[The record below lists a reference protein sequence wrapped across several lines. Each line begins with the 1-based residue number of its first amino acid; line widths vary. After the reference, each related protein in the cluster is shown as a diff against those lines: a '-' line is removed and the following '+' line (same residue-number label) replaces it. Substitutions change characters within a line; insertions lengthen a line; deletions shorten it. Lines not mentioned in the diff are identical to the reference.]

1 MKGRNAVDSSNDNF
15 ARGVDTEIVVKR
27 RGSTVC
33 YYQLNG
39 QRTMIGRSTQA
50 DLQIASRYISAKH
63 ALVDFNDS
71 GAFIVDLDSKNRT
84 LVNGE
89 ATKKSV
95 LRDGDVISIGYYR
108 LYFRETRRRGI
119 LRYEDSNGTDTSADE
134 LRAVAGSFHEDADM
148 MLADLD
154 TRSPDRDICL
164 TDPGEDSSRDA
175 GVLPELPQD
184 TAAEETSEPDPA
196 QTSIASDEVEAA
208 IVAAAEHPEGIL
220 DSLYQRF
227 DQQALTPVLGEI
239 FDYETIESHDLM
251 KLTPDF
257 ESLDLA
263 TSRDRNCVLVS
274 GQQEVTAII
283 CDPFDQDLRPWLE
296 SRFPETLRWLLVS
309 AGDMNAFIA
318 RHEQSMNA
326 MDSAIEATGGHRDD
340 EHDVENLSLASI
352 SQDSSPIVKL
362 VHSTLYDALRAG
374 ASDIHMEAGNAA
386 LEIRYRIDGVLA
398 HVATV
403 SGKEVAEQVISRIKV
418 MSELDIAERR
428 IPQDGRFK
436 STYES
441 RPIDFRVSI
450 MPSSFG
456 EDAVLRVLDK
466 RAVTDQISEL
476 SLGSLGFADHLVDS
490 LRKLSDRPYGMLLVT
505 GPTGSGKTT
514 TLYGAISET
523 NSGLGKIVTI
533 EDPVEYQLPG
543 VLQIPVNEKKGLTFA
558 RGLRSILRHDPDKIM
573 VGEIRDPETA
583 QIAIQS
589 ALTGHLVFTTV
600 HANNVFDVL
609 SRFLHMGVDAYSF
622 VSALNGILAQRLL
635 RIVCRHCG
643 EDEVPTQEMLKS
655 TSEPVEIART
665 YKWRVGRGCSECR
678 GTGYRGRR
686 AVGELLILDDELRE
700 AIVDRAPI
708 RELKEMA
715 KAGGVTF
722 IRTAALD
729 LVRNGLTTIEEVN
742 RVTTMA

>member
-1 MKGRNAVDSSNDNF
+1 MSSVMKSEDT
-15 ARGVDTEIVVKR
+15 GVIVGFDRELVIRR
-27 RGSTVC
+27 RGTTVRYFKLEDESTV
-33 YYQLNG
+33 
-39 QRTMIGRSTQA
+39 IGRSSES
-50 DLQIASRYISAKH
+50 DLCLESRYVSSKH
-63 ALVDFNDS
+63 AVLESNAS
-71 GAFIVDLDSKNRT
+71 GAFVVDLCSKNKT
-84 LVNGE
+84 LVNGVACE
-89 ATKKSV
+89 KVA
-95 LRDGDVISIGYYR
+95 LQDGDVISIGYFR
-108 LYFRETRRRGI
+108 LHYRETRRKNP
-119 LRYEDSNGTDTSADE
+119 LRYEQGRTIDTSADGF
-134 LRAVAGSFHEDADM
+134 RSFVDSFHDDPTM
-148 MLADLD
+148 LLADLD
-154 TRSPDRDICL
+154 TESMAEDPVSLDAECQRYRD
-164 TDPGEDSSRDA
+164 
-175 GVLPELPQD
+175 ELPLSEILQKEKID
-184 TAAEETSEPDPA
+184 AEQRQERMPPA
-196 QTSIASDEVEAA
+196 IGADEVEAA
-208 IVAAAEHPEGIL
+208 IIAASDEPEGLIKA
-220 DSLYQRF
+220 LYEQF
-227 DQQALTPVLGEI
+227 DPHALRLALAAL
-239 FDYETIESHDLM
+239 FDYETIGSHDLM
-251 KLTPDF
+251 LLSPDF
-257 ESLDLA
+257 AALDLA
-263 TSRDRNCVLVS
+263 KCRDRGCFLVS
-274 GQQEVTAII
+274 ENGLLTTIF

-296 SRFPETLRWLLVS
+296 SRFPSIVRWLLVS
-309 AGDMNAFIA
+309 PGDMGAFIA
-318 RHEQSMNA
+318 RQEQSTKA
-326 MDSAIEATGGHRDD
+326 MDGAIQVGGTDHEA

-352 SQDSSPIVKL
+352 SQDASPVVKL

-374 ASDIHMEAGNAA
+374 ASDIHMETGVAA

-398 HVATV
+398 HVASV
-403 SGKEVAEQVISRIKV
+403 SGKDIAEQVVSRIKV

-436 STYES
+436 TAYDG

-466 RAVTDQISEL
+466 QAVTDQVTQL
-476 SLGSLGFADHLVDS
+476 SLDSLGFSDDIITS
-490 LRKLSDRPYGMLLVT
+490 LRKLSERPYGMLLVT

-635 RIVCRHCG
+635 RIVCHHCG
-643 EDEVPTQEMLKS
+643 EDIEPTEAMLEATGEHYSVAKNF
-655 TSEPVEIART
+655 R
-665 YKWRVGRGCSECR
+665 WRAGGGCSECR
-678 GTGYRGRR
+678 GTGYRGRK
-686 AVGELLILDDELRE
+686 AVGELLVLNDELRE
-700 AIVDRAPI
+700 AIIGRVPVRQ
-708 RELKEMA
+708 LKELA
-715 KAGGVTF
+715 KAGGVQF
-722 IRTAALD
+722 IRTAALN
-729 LVRNGLTTIEEVN
+729 LVRDGLTTMEEVD